1 LLQQHDLR
9 LAIALAHGSQALADR
24 LQGRRS
30 APGGGPGK
38 AFDIVGHDRE
48 TLGILRRVRQIDDIR
63 EVRELDWGWRHKH
76 PGQPDPTREPK
87 RANERATNEA
97 SGRKTLRAGETR
109 T

>member
-1 LLQQHDLR
+1 
-9 LAIALAHGSQALADR
+9 LAIAFAQGSQALTDR
-24 LQGRRS
+24 LQGRRP

-48 TLGILRRVRQIDDIR
+48 TVGIPRLVRQIDGIR
-63 EVRELDWGWRHKH
+63 EVRGLEWGWRHQH
-76 PGQPDPTREPK
+76 PGQPDPTRETK
-87 RANERATNEA
+87 RAHESSPNDA